1 MFSKRRAEI
10 LNSPFQGRVIMF
22 KSFCK
27 NLIVLI
33 EKITVLTLVLSMLG
47 VGSAFAAAGGIPG
60 PPIFIPPP
68 PPCIS
73 TGILQED
80 DASVGCYFCNVR
92 NVGTTSHKV
101 SVDVRDTGNVTQSGT
116 VPLPLAPGHG
126 IVVSACP
133 QNRNFTASNA
143 CIVTTDEGTTD
154 ALRDLA
160 VVFQFSSP
168 AAETEGKIFNS
179 CALSSGVAGSPP

>member
-1 MFSKRRAEI
+1 MLKSVRR
-10 LNSPFQGRVIMF
+10 S
-22 KSFCK
+22 
-27 NLIVLI
+27 LIVF
-33 EKITVLTLVLSMLG
+33 EKITVLTLVLSILG

-73 TGILQED
+73 TGFLQED
-80 DASVGCYFCNVR
+80 DTSLGCYFCGVR
-92 NVGTTSHKV
+92 NVGTTTHKV
-101 SVDVRDTGNVTQSGT
+101 SVDVRDTGNLTESGT
-116 VPLPLAPGHG
+116 IPLPLAPGHG

-133 QNRNFTASNA
+133 TRGFTASDA

-154 ALRDLA
+154 ALQDLA
-160 VVFQFSSP
+160 VVLQFSSP

-179 CALSSGVAGSPP
+179 CALSSGLAGSPP